1 MVACRNRDLLQYSSE
16 GDPQS
21 LKILCICST
30 CSYKKQ
36 KVLLNFIFCIDL
48 SICLPKIT

>member
-30 CSYKKQ
+30 YSYKKQ
-36 KVLLNFIFCIDL
+36 KALLVFIFCIDM
-48 SICLPKIT
+48 SISFPKIT